1 MIISTHGSR
10 FFGGTID
17 RIDYGFVQ
25 LGNML
30 GNHLS
35 NEPNFIFAN
44 DPPHFNEAIAT
55 WEKWDRKP
63 KLILNILDCPTFLP
77 EWETIKAEWYP
88 KLLLADK
95 VTCISKTVAK
105 DVLDQFKLIADVIY
119 NPIKPVYY
127 IPDMPRNILC
137 LFVGRCNAG
146 NKRKNEIL
154 YPLYKALVPYYGEDC
169 MHFVGSEPPGFGV
182 WHRVVS
188 DEKLNELYNRSIFGM
203 VSSKEEGLN
212 LPLLEQIFCNCK
224 PIIARD
230 MSTAEELGIPELL
243 CDPTPEA
250 FFYKIKEVAENLEKY
265 DKLCEDYTIKIKEQF
280 SGKSVAK
287 NILQVYQNLI

>member
-17 RIDYGFVQ
+17 RIDLGFLQ
-25 LGNML
+25 LGHIL
-30 GNHLS
+30 DNHL
-35 NEPNFIFAN
+35 NNQPEIIYAN
-44 DPPHFNEAIAT
+44 DPPHFDEAIET
-55 WEKWDRKP
+55 WEKWEKKP
-63 KLILNILDCPTFLP
+63 KLILNILDCPTFLL
-77 EWETIKAEWYP
+77 EWGMIKQEWFS

-95 VTCISKTVAK
+95 VTCISETVAK

-127 IPDMPRNILC
+127 ISDMPRNILC
-137 LFVGRCNAG
+137 LFVGRCNAS

-154 YPLYKALVPYYGEDC
+154 WPLYRSLVPYFGEGC
-169 MHFVGSEPPGFGV
+169 MHFVGSEPSGFGI

-203 VSSKEEGLN
+203 ISSKEEGQN
-212 LPLLEQIFCNCK
+212 LPLLEQIFCNVK

-230 MSTAEELGIPELL
+230 MSTSLEFGIPELL

-250 FFYKIKEVAENLEKY
+250 FFYKMKEVAENLDKY
-265 DKLCEDYTIKIKEQF
+265 DKLCEDYTIKNKDRF
-280 SGKSVAK
+280 SGKSVAQ
-287 NILQVYQNLI
+287 NIINAYEKI